1 MAGIDSPEA
10 LALII
15 PGNALSTVL
24 RKRTEPTGRDLI
36 LTYIRVKY
44 QHTQWYPMLVQALRT
59 QSLVIIFDGIDE
71 IPQYKEQ
78 ILQLFTEDLLPKRHR
93 YLLTCR
99 PASMDLSRY
108 KSFTVVRLKSL
119 TDAQNQAALRQQM
132 GGNIFFGKLLDLRK
146 LREAQYK
153 LYHEILAPTPASRR
167 MIANLNT
174 PDLFKNADGLS
185 YDPSMRQR
193 TVDGTRFLQVV
204 ADDVSF
210 KSRSIR
216 GFTDS
221 VEGFMRSFD
230 MLLCDQNLRKQ
241 SLKDYKV
248 WQRAVQQ
255 TAPIPF
261 GTEGDECTAAQKNNL
276 HVTIR
281 LLAYVRSKL
290 TKETITNM
298 TALMWD
304 DIARHTDELLLVA
317 ETFQPAFQHAI
328 QVLFASRLAAEISF
342 EPIADP
348 VRYGK
353 HA

>member
-1 MAGIDSPEA
+1 MIGYSNIK
-10 LALII
+10 
-15 PGNALSTVL
+15 NVL
-24 RKRTEPTGRDLI
+24 RIQTMLKKVTVI
-36 LTYIRVKY
+36 TYSKSSNY
-44 QHTQWYPMLVQALRT
+44 ML
-59 QSLVIIFDGIDE
+59 
-71 IPQYKEQ
+71 
-78 ILQLFTEDLLPKRHR
+78 
-93 YLLTCR
+93 
-99 PASMDLSRY
+99 
-108 KSFTVVRLKSL
+108 
-119 TDAQNQAALRQQM
+119 
-132 GGNIFFGKLLDLRK
+132 
-146 LREAQYK
+146 
-153 LYHEILAPTPASRR
+153 
-167 MIANLNT
+167 
-174 PDLFKNADGLS
+174 
-185 YDPSMRQR
+185 
-193 TVDGTRFLQVV
+193 RF
-204 ADDVSF
+204 
-210 KSRSIR
+210 
-216 GFTDS
+216 
-221 VEGFMRSFD
+221 
-230 MLLCDQNLRKQ
+230 
-241 SLKDYKV
+241 LKDYKV